1 MGMAQPWNPWAPPPT
16 TNGLAIASLVLSIL
30 TLFGIGSILGIIF
43 GFVSRGQIRRSNGA
57 QKGAGLALAGIIVSF
72 VTLSLVLLAVAIPT
86 FLGVRASTGAS
97 VGHLPLASIALGT
110 PVEGG
115 QAPQVPWASKS
126 QPVDT
131 TLTAVP
137 GGVMMHIAGPEH
149 SEWAGLPLTQ
159 PPGES
164 MQLSAAVAII
174 GGTTSNSIGLGCI
187 TPTQSEHFIFVVHR
201 SGAWQIALLSGTDPA
216 TIVDAGVSPAVHHGG
231 SNQLTIA
238 CNAEPG
244 SRSDRRRVRSEW
256 VPSGQRCRQ
265 RVLDPVDSERGA
277 LFVQWRRHRQLSQ
290 CRLLLDLRPASG
302 FVADL
307 RRLPPGSVLTSR
319 SRARGRA
326 RWPGSTGASCPL
338 PTGTRWPN
346 RYRIGTPRR
355 PR

>member
-1 MGMAQPWNPWAPPPT
+1 MPPMGMAQPWNPWAPPPT

-97 VGHLPLASIALGT
+97 VGHLPPASIALGT

-137 GGVMMHIAGPEH
+137 GGVVMHIAGPEH

-174 GGTTSNSIGLGCI
+174 GGTTSNSIGLGCT

-216 TIVDAGVSPAVHHGG
+216 TIVDAGVSPAVRHAG

-238 CNAEPG
+238 CNADPG
-244 SRSDRRRVRSEW
+244 TDQTGVAFEVNG
-256 VPSGQRCRQ
+256 VPVANDVVNVSSTQWIPSVELCSCSGADTGSF
-265 RVLDPVDSERGA
+265 LNAAYYSISGPP
-277 LFVQWRRHRQLSQ
+277 
-290 CRLLLDLRPASG
+290 PAS
-302 FVADL
+302 
-307 RRLPPGSVLTSR
+307 S
-319 SRARGRA
+319 
-326 RWPGSTGASCPL
+326 
-338 PTGTRWPN
+338 PT
-346 RYRIGTPRR
+346 
-355 PR
+355 